1 MFKTYK
7 KLIAFGFFF
16 IVLSTGNAA
25 FAATPQTGGLGN
37 IGFFHDYLIEPFS
50 ALLKGVAGL
59 FNGEYGLSIMLVTI
73 IVRVIVLP
81 LFVHQFKKQRVFQE
95 KMAVIKPQVDS
106 IQAKIKKNKDPEK
119 QKELQ
124 MEMMKLYQENNLNP
138 LAMGCLPML
147 VQFPILIGF
156 YYAIRSTPEIAS
168 HSFLWFSLGQSDILV
183 SLCAGAMYFIQAYV
197 SQKLN
202 TKYSA
207 APQNPAAQQSAKIMV
222 FFFPVMMTI
231 FSLNVPAAL
240 PLYWFTSGL
249 FLTVQNVI
257 LQQTYH
263 KNKNKE
269 IATQTEP
276 AN

>member
-168 HSFLWFSLGQSDILV
+168 HSFLWFSLSQSDILV

-257 LQQTYH
+257 LQQTFH

-269 IATQTEP
+269 IAAQTEP

>member
-1 MFKTYK
+1 MVKTYQ
-7 KLIAFGFFF
+7 KLLAVGIFL
-16 IVLSTGNAA
+16 IVLCSGNAA
-25 FAATPQTGGLGN
+25 FAATNQVGGLSN
-37 IGFFHDYLIEPFS
+37 VGFFHDYLIEPFS

-59 FNGEYGLSIMLVTI
+59 FHGEYGLSIILVTI

-81 LFVHQFKKQRVFQE
+81 LFVNQFKKQRLFQE

-106 IQAKIKKNKDPEK
+106 IQAKLKKTKDSEK

-124 MEMMKLYQENNLNP
+124 TDMMKLYQAHNINP

-147 VQFPILIGF
+147 IQFPILIGF

-183 SLCAGAMYFIQAYV
+183 SLSAGVMYFVQAYV
-197 SQKLN
+197 AQKLSA
-202 TKYSA
+202 KYSA
-207 APQNPAAQQSAKIMV
+207 VPQNPAAQQSAKLMV
-222 FFFPVMMTI
+222 FIFPVMMTI

-249 FLTVQNVI
+249 FLTVQNVV
-257 LQQTYH
+257 LQMTHH
-263 KNKNKE
+263 KTKKA
-269 IATQTEP
+269 ATLTEP
-276 AN
+276 VK

>member
-1 MFKTYK
+1 MVKTYQ
-7 KLIAFGFFF
+7 KLLAVGIFL
-16 IVLSTGNAA
+16 IVLCSGNAA
-25 FAATPQTGGLGN
+25 FAATNQVGGLSN
-37 IGFFHDYLIEPFS
+37 VGFFHDYLIEPFS

-59 FNGEYGLSIMLVTI
+59 FHGEYGLSIILVTI

-81 LFVHQFKKQRVFQE
+81 LFVNQFKKQRLFQE

-106 IQAKIKKNKDPEK
+106 IQAKLKKTKDPEK

-124 MEMMKLYQENNLNP
+124 TDMMKLYQTHNINP

-147 VQFPILIGF
+147 IQFPIMIGF

-183 SLCAGAMYFIQAYV
+183 SLSAGVMYFVQAYV
-197 SQKLN
+197 AQKLSA
-202 TKYSA
+202 KYSA
-207 APQNPAAQQSAKIMV
+207 VPQNPAAQQSAKLMV
-222 FFFPVMMTI
+222 FIFPVMMTI

-249 FLTVQNVI
+249 FLTVQNVV
-257 LQQTYH
+257 LQMTHH
-263 KNKNKE
+263 KTKKS
-269 IATQTEP
+269 AALTEP
-276 AN
+276 VK

>member
-1 MFKTYK
+1 MVKTYQ
-7 KLIAFGFFF
+7 KLLAVGIFL
-16 IVLSTGNAA
+16 IVLCSGNAA
-25 FAATPQTGGLGN
+25 FAATNQVGGLSN
-37 IGFFHDYLIEPFS
+37 VGFFHDYLIEPFS

-59 FNGEYGLSIMLVTI
+59 FHGEYGLSIILVTI

-81 LFVHQFKKQRVFQE
+81 LFVNQFKKQRLFQE

-106 IQAKIKKNKDPEK
+106 IQAKLKKTKDPEK

-124 MEMMKLYQENNLNP
+124 TDMMKLYQAHNINP

-147 VQFPILIGF
+147 IQFPILIGF

-183 SLCAGAMYFIQAYV
+183 SLSAGVMYFVQAYV
-197 SQKLN
+197 AQKLSA
-202 TKYSA
+202 KYSA
-207 APQNPAAQQSAKIMV
+207 VPQNPAAQQSAKLMV
-222 FFFPVMMTI
+222 FIFPVMMTI

-249 FLTVQNVI
+249 FLTVQNVV
-257 LQQTYH
+257 LQMTHH
-263 KNKNKE
+263 KTKKA
-269 IATQTEP
+269 ATLTEP
-276 AN
+276 VK

>member
-37 IGFFHDYLIEPFS
+37 IGFFHDYLIKPFS

-168 HSFLWFSLGQSDILV
+168 HSFLWFSLGQSDIFV

-269 IATQTEP
+269 IAAQTEP

>member
-1 MFKTYK
+1 MVKTYQ
-7 KLIAFGFFF
+7 KLLAVGIFL
-16 IVLSTGNAA
+16 IVLCSGNAA
-25 FAATPQTGGLGN
+25 FAATNQVGGLSN
-37 IGFFHDYLIEPFS
+37 VGFFHDYLIEPFS

-59 FNGEYGLSIMLVTI
+59 FHGEYGLSIILVTI

-81 LFVHQFKKQRVFQE
+81 LFVNQFKKQRLFQE

-106 IQAKIKKNKDPEK
+106 IQAKLKKTKDPEK

-124 MEMMKLYQENNLNP
+124 TDMMKLYQTHNINP

-147 VQFPILIGF
+147 IQFPIMIGF

-183 SLCAGAMYFIQAYV
+183 SLSAGVIYFVQAYV
-197 SQKLN
+197 AQKLSA
-202 TKYSA
+202 KYSA
-207 APQNPAAQQSAKIMV
+207 VPQNPAAQQSAKLMV
-222 FFFPVMMTI
+222 FIFPVMMTI

-249 FLTVQNVI
+249 FLTVQNVV
-257 LQQTYH
+257 LQMTHH
-263 KNKNKE
+263 KTKK
-269 IATQTEP
+269 AAALTEP
-276 AN
+276 VK